1 MFTAITE
8 GSTSSLA
15 SVVGAENHRCTILTI
30 CAPLLI
36 VWMYTNPWRMHKHG
50 FQISLLALFD
60 QFARVLQNGRNDHAT
75 TTAKETGDAGVASDE
90 EV

>member
-1 MFTAITE
+1 
-8 GSTSSLA
+8 
-15 SVVGAENHRCTILTI
+15 
-30 CAPLLI
+30 
-36 VWMYTNPWRMHKHG
+36 MHKHG